1 MDNLNSRQER
11 LLSFI
16 KQALSDRGF
25 PPTISEMAKAV
36 GVKSKNAVVKM
47 LKKLELLRLIE
58 RDSTARGVRILNP
71 EGDFLGSGE
80 FSAPLVGTVPAGSPI
95 LAEEN
100 VETWI
105 NLPNTLVKERKD
117 VFLLK
122 VRGESM
128 KDAGILDGDLV
139 IVSPGREV
147 RNRDIAVALIEGEA
161 TVKRFIEIEGRRYLK
176 AENPKYKNIYP
187 STEWSIVGKV
197 VGVIRNLES

>member
-1 MDNLNSRQER
+1 MDNLNSRQSK
-11 LLSFI
+11 LLNFI
-16 KQALSDRGF
+16 KYTLSDRGF

-47 LKKLELLRLIE
+47 LRKLELLRLIE

-71 EGDFLGSGE
+71 EGDFLGSNE
-80 FSAPLVGTVPAGSPI
+80 FSAPLVGTVPAGTPI

-100 VETWI
+100 VETWV
-105 NLPNTLVKERKD
+105 NLPNTLVKQRKD

-139 IVSPGREV
+139 IVSPRREV
-147 RNRDIAVALIEGEA
+147 SSRDIVVGMIEGEA
-161 TVKRFIEIEGRRYLK
+161 TVKRYIEIEGRKYLK

-187 STEWSIVGKV
+187 STEWTIAGKV
-197 VGVIRNLES
+197 VGVIRQME